1 MYVSQITVS
10 ELGLILVML
19 VSLLSKYQWKQ
30 INALIMPMIIKKTL
44 TNNTVYTVQEL
55 QASPQSLKVPL

>member
-1 MYVSQITVS
+1 
-10 ELGLILVML
+10 ML
-19 VSLLSKYQWKQ
+19 VSLHSKYQWKQ